1 MDQLF
6 VILAAVPL
14 VASGAGP
21 SRPAGS
27 AGPAGPLLV
36 VSSSGQVPVPAG
48 LVAEKTRFLLAPSGF
63 RVAAGPELPPGDFPE
78 QVRRARLLGAR
89 RRAAAVAW
97 YRVVQVAGR
106 PVLFLHVLDFLT
118 DKTLVRT
125 VQVSQLDWRA
135 PEALARALALK
146 TWSLLRA
153 SFLETRITRRPVPR
167 AVKRLTRL
175 PRAGGP
181 AVEAP
186 VRRGPPRFHLRVA
199 YGLGGFSSGLG
210 PYHGPAA
217 EALVRLWGRSALALW
232 AGGGLDVTGHLAVD
246 LSEARV
252 EASLWPLAGLLELRW
267 VQGRLGL
274 AAGVR
279 AGVMVLDV
287 RVWGPG
293 GMSLLRWD
301 PALGGH
307 AVVAWRLWRGLWAH
321 VRFVAQGVLAEQCFR
336 TQARTA
342 CFGRARLAGS
352 LGLSLSL

>member
-1 MDQLF
+1 MGHLF
-6 VILAAVPL
+6 VLLVAVPL
-14 VASGAGP
+14 AAPGAGP
-21 SRPAGS
+21 ARPPGS
-27 AGPAGPLLV
+27 GRPLLV
-36 VSSSGQVPVPAG
+36 VSSSGQVPVSAG

-63 RVAAGPELPPGDFPE
+63 RVAVGRTLPPGDFPE

-153 SFLETRITRRPVPR
+153 SFLETRLTPRPVPR
-167 AVKRLTRL
+167 AVERLTRL
-175 PRAGGP
+175 PRARRPVG
-181 AVEAP
+181 EAP
-186 VRRGPPRFHLRVA
+186 ARSRPARFQLRVG
-199 YGLGGFSSGLG
+199 YGLGGFSSSLG

-217 EALVRLWGRSALALW
+217 EALVRFWGRAGFSLW
-232 AGGGLDVTGHLAVD
+232 TGGGLDVTGHLAAA

-252 EASLWPLAGLLELRW
+252 EASLWPLAALLELSW

-274 AAGVR
+274 AVGVR
-279 AGVMVLDV
+279 AGVMVLDA
-287 RVWGPG
+287 RVSGPG
-293 GMSLLRWD
+293 GESLLRWD
-301 PALGGH
+301 LVLGGQGL
-307 AVVAWRLWRGLWAH
+307 VAWRLWRGLWVH
-321 VRFVAQGVLAEQCFR
+321 LCFVAEGLVAEQCFR
-336 TQARTA
+336 TPSRTA
-342 CFGRARLAGS
+342 CFGRARLAGN